1 MKPAIKLVEPCNEN
15 RQVMPVRP
23 ANADLRSREYLTP
36 AEIERLLKAAKDGR
50 WGHRDAT
57 LIMVAYRHGLREL
70 PARSANQ
77 TRRIK
82 HGATSRSG
90 RARRL
95 EGARRQRFF
104 CGAGDWQQ
112 AAELWPT
119 RRSCTY
125 PFASRPFWS
134 ACSGQGL
141 TIVKP
146 GPLIFT
152 CWLSGRERSPERA
165 QHQQTK

>member
-1 MKPAIKLVEPCNEN
+1 MAGQRLLADLPENVHYPVSCHPNQTETPMKPAIKLVEPCNEN

-95 EGARRQRFF
+95 EGARRQRCFSF
-104 CGAGDWQQ
+104 AGQVTGNRPPSFGPRGDH
-112 AAELWPT
+112 ART
-119 RRSCTY
+119 R
-125 PFASRPFWS
+125 SR
-134 ACSGQGL
+134 AGR
-141 TIVKP
+141 
-146 GPLIFT
+146 
-152 CWLSGRERSPERA
+152 SGRLAAARG
-165 QHQQTK
+165 